1 MNNIEQFKNNHNI
14 SLLWDVIS
22 DEFLLNTSSQ
32 EKEIVKNIFNQ
43 VIKSK
48 TPLGLPIELPN
59 SAANYRLL
67 ISSSEAAEESEQISN
82 PRSQSM
88 RLRAIERVAA

>member
-1 MNNIEQFKNNHNI
+1 MSYQ
-14 SLLWDVIS
+14 SLEDR
-22 DEFLLNTSSQ
+22 
-32 EKEIVKNIFNQ
+32 IVKNIFNQ

>member
-1 MNNIEQFKNNHNI
+1 MSYQ
-14 SLLWDVIS
+14 SLEDR
-22 DEFLLNTSSQ
+22 T
-32 EKEIVKNIFNQ
+32 VKNIFNQ

-59 SAANYRLL
+59 SEANYRLL
-67 ISSSEAAEESEQISN
+67 ISSSETAEESEQISN